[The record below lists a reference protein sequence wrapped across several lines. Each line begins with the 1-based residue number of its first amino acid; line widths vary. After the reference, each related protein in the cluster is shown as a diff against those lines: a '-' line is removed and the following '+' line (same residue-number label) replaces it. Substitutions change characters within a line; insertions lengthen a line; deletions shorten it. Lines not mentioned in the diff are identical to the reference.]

1 MHGGGSAPSSKE
13 DKLEIGMSSLIDCV
27 FLLLIFFLV
36 TTIAKKEN
44 RDIDIELP
52 VSTSSLDVP
61 PDNDTM
67 VIGVNKEKMLF
78 YNGRPVTISE
88 LHQILLELSEES
100 SDRRIR
106 VDCDKAVAFS
116 RVVEILDLCSFR
128 GLRNVAVRTYDEQY
142 NTR

>member
-1 MHGGGSAPSSKE
+1 MRIRRSNE

-44 RDIDIELP
+44 RDIDVDLP

-67 VIGVNKEKMLF
+67 VIGVNKETMLF
-78 YNGRPVTISE
+78 YNGRPVTVSE
-88 LHQILLELSEES
+88 LHQILLELSEENQ
-100 SDRRIR
+100 DRRIR

-116 RVVEILDLCSFR
+116 RVVEVLDLCSFR
-128 GLRNVAVRTYDEQY
+128 GLHNVAVRTYDEQY

>member
-1 MHGGGSAPSSKE
+1 MRIRPSNE

-44 RDIDIELP
+44 RDIDIDLP

-78 YNGRPVTISE
+78 YNGRPVTVSE
-88 LHQILLELSEES
+88 LHQILLELSEENQ
-100 SDRRIR
+100 DRRIR
-106 VDCDKAVAFS
+106 VDCDKGVAFS
-116 RVVEILDLCSFR
+116 RVVEVLDLCSFR
-128 GLRNVAVRTYDEQY
+128 GLHNVAVRTYDEQY

>member
-1 MHGGGSAPSSKE
+1 MRIRRSNE

-44 RDIDIELP
+44 RDIDVDLP

-67 VIGVNKEKMLF
+67 VIGVNKEKMVF
-78 YNGRPVTISE
+78 YNGRPVTVSE
-88 LHQILLELSEES
+88 LHQILLELSEENQ
-100 SDRRIR
+100 DRRIR

-116 RVVEILDLCSFR
+116 RVVEVLDLCSFR
-128 GLRNVAVRTYDEQY
+128 GLHNVAVRTYDEQY

>member
-1 MHGGGSAPSSKE
+1 MRIRKK
-13 DKLEIGMSSLIDCV
+13 DDDDVTLEMSPLIDCV
-27 FLLLIFFLV
+27 FLLLIFFLI
-36 TTIAKKEN
+36 TTVAKKEN
-44 RDIDIELP
+44 RDIDIDLP

-78 YNGRPVTISE
+78 YNGRPVTVSE
-88 LHQILLELSEES
+88 LHQILLELSEENQ
-100 SDRRIR
+100 DRRIR

-116 RVVEILDLCSFR
+116 RVVEVLDLCSFR
-128 GLRNVAVRTYDEQY
+128 GLHNVAVRTYDEQY

>member
-1 MHGGGSAPSSKE
+1 MRIKRSIE
-13 DKLEIGMSSLIDCV
+13 DKIEIGMSSLIDCV

-44 RDIDIELP
+44 RDIDIDLP

-88 LHQILLELSEES
+88 LHQILLELSEETQN
-100 SDRRIR
+100 RRIR
-106 VDCDKAVAFS
+106 IDCDKAVAFS
-116 RVVEILDLCSFR
+116 RVVEVLDLCSFR
-128 GLRNVAVRTYDEQY
+128 GLHNVAVRTYDEQY

>member
-1 MHGGGSAPSSKE
+1 MRIRRSNE

-44 RDIDIELP
+44 RDIDVDLP

-78 YNGRPVTISE
+78 YNGRPVTVSE
-88 LHQILLELSEES
+88 LHQILLELSEENQ
-100 SDRRIR
+100 DRRIR

-116 RVVEILDLCSFR
+116 RVVEVLDICSFR
-128 GLRNVAVRTYDEQY
+128 GLHNVAVRTYDEQY

>member
-1 MHGGGSAPSSKE
+1 MRIKRSNE

-44 RDIDIELP
+44 RDIDIDLP

-67 VIGVNKEKMLF
+67 VVGINKEKMLF
-78 YNGRPVTISE
+78 YNGRPVTVSE
-88 LHQILLELSEES
+88 LHQILLELSEENQ
-100 SDRRIR
+100 DRRIR

-116 RVVEILDLCSFR
+116 RVVEVLDLCSFR
-128 GLRNVAVRTYDEQY
+128 GLHNVAVRTYDEQY

>member
-1 MHGGGSAPSSKE
+1 MRIKRPLD

-44 RDIDIELP
+44 RDIDVDLP

-78 YNGRPVTISE
+78 YNGRPVTVSE
-88 LHQILLELSEES
+88 LHQILLELSEENQ
-100 SDRRIR
+100 DRRIR

-116 RVVEILDLCSFR
+116 RVVEVLDLCSFR
-128 GLRNVAVRTYDEQY
+128 GLHNVAVRTYDEQY

>member
-1 MHGGGSAPSSKE
+1 MHIRRSSE

-27 FLLLIFFLV
+27 FLLLIFFLI
-36 TTIAKKEN
+36 TTVAKKEN
-44 RDIDIELP
+44 RDIDIDLP

-67 VIGVNKEKMLF
+67 VVGINKEKMLF

-88 LHQILLELSEES
+88 LHQILLELSEENQ
-100 SDRRIR
+100 DRRIR

-116 RVVEILDLCSFR
+116 RVVEVLDLCSFR
-128 GLRNVAVRTYDEQY
+128 GLHNVAVRTYDEQY

>member
-1 MHGGGSAPSSKE
+1 MRIRRSSE

-27 FLLLIFFLV
+27 FLLLIFFLI
-36 TTIAKKEN
+36 TTVAKKEN
-44 RDIDIELP
+44 RDIDIDLP

-100 SDRRIR
+100 QDRRIR

>member
-1 MHGGGSAPSSKE
+1 MRIRRSSE

-27 FLLLIFFLV
+27 FLLLIFFLI
-36 TTIAKKEN
+36 TTVAKKEN
-44 RDIDIELP
+44 RDIDIDLP

-106 VDCDKAVAFS
+106 VDCDTAVAFS

>member
-1 MHGGGSAPSSKE
+1 MRIRRSSE

-27 FLLLIFFLV
+27 FLLLIFFLI
-36 TTIAKKEN
+36 TTVAKKEN
-44 RDIDIELP
+44 RDIDIDLP

-88 LHQILLELSEES
+88 LHQILLELSEENQ
-100 SDRRIR
+100 DRRIR

-116 RVVEILDLCSFR
+116 RVVEVLDLCSVR
-128 GLRNVAVRTYDEQY
+128 GLHNVAVRTYDEQY

>member
-1 MHGGGSAPSSKE
+1 MRIRRSSE

-27 FLLLIFFLV
+27 FLLLIFFLI
-36 TTIAKKEN
+36 TTGAKKEN
-44 RDIDIELP
+44 RDIDIDLP

-88 LHQILLELSEES
+88 LHQILLELSEENH
-100 SDRRIR
+100 DRRIR

>member
-1 MHGGGSAPSSKE
+1 MKIRRSKE

-67 VIGVNKEKMLF
+67 VVGINKEKMLF

-100 SDRRIR
+100 QDRRIR

>member
-1 MHGGGSAPSSKE
+1 MKIRRSKE

-116 RVVEILDLCSFR
+116 RVVEILDLCSVR

-142 NTR
+142 KTR

>member
-1 MHGGGSAPSSKE
+1 MRIRRPQG

-36 TTIAKKEN
+36 TTISKKEN
-44 RDIDIELP
+44 RDIDIDLP
-52 VSTSSLDVP
+52 VSTSSLDVK

-67 VIGVNKEKMLF
+67 VIGINKEKMLF
-78 YNGRPVTISE
+78 YNGRPVSVSE
-88 LHQILLELSEES
+88 LHEILLELAEENQN
-100 SDRRIR
+100 RRIR
-106 VDCDKAVAFS
+106 IDCDKAVAFS

-128 GLRNVAVRTYDEQY
+128 GLHNVAVRTYDEQY

>member
-1 MHGGGSAPSSKE
+1 MRIRRSNE

-44 RDIDIELP
+44 RDIDVDLP

-78 YNGRPVTISE
+78 YNGRPVTVSE
-88 LHQILLELSEES
+88 LHQILLELSDENQ
-100 SDRRIR
+100 DRRIR

-116 RVVEILDLCSFR
+116 RVVEVLDLCSFR
-128 GLRNVAVRTYDEQY
+128 GLHNVAVRTYDEQY

>member
-1 MHGGGSAPSSKE
+1 MHIKRPRE
-13 DKLEIGMSSLIDCV
+13 EKLEIGMSSLIDCV

-44 RDIDIELP
+44 RDIDIDLP

-88 LHQILLELSEES
+88 LHQILLELSEENL
-100 SDRRIR
+100 DRRIR

-116 RVVEILDLCSFR
+116 RVVEVLDLCSFR
-128 GLRNVAVRTYDEQY
+128 GLHNVAVRTYDEQY

>member
-1 MHGGGSAPSSKE
+1 MRIRRSLE

-44 RDIDIELP
+44 RDIDVDLP

-78 YNGRPVTISE
+78 YNGRPVTVSE
-88 LHQILLELSEES
+88 LHQILLELAEENQ
-100 SDRRIR
+100 DRRIR

-116 RVVEILDLCSFR
+116 RVVEVLDLCSFR

>member
-1 MHGGGSAPSSKE
+1 MRIRRSSE

-27 FLLLIFFLV
+27 FLLLIFFLI
-36 TTIAKKEN
+36 TTVAKKEN
-44 RDIDIELP
+44 RDIDIDLP

-88 LHQILLELSEES
+88 LHQILLELSEENQ
-100 SDRRIR
+100 DRRIR

-128 GLRNVAVRTYDEQY
+128 GLHNVAVRT
-142 NTR
+142 

>member
-1 MHGGGSAPSSKE
+1 MKIRRSKE

-128 GLRNVAVRTYDEQY
+128 GRRNVAVRTYAEQY

>member
-1 MHGGGSAPSSKE
+1 MRIKRPIE
-13 DKLEIGMSSLIDCV
+13 DKLEIGMSSLIDYV

-36 TTIAKKEN
+36 TNIAKKEN
-44 RDIDIELP
+44 RDIDIDLP

-78 YNGRPVTISE
+78 YNGRPVTVSE
-88 LHQILLELSEES
+88 LHQILLELSEENQ
-100 SDRRIR
+100 DRRIR

-116 RVVEILDLCSFR
+116 RVVEVLDLCSFR
-128 GLRNVAVRTYDEQY
+128 GLHNVAVRTYDEQY

>member
-1 MHGGGSAPSSKE
+1 MKIRRSRE

-142 NTR
+142 YTR

>member
-1 MHGGGSAPSSKE
+1 MKIRRAKE

>member
-1 MHGGGSAPSSKE
+1 MRIKRPLE

-44 RDIDIELP
+44 RDIDIDLP

-88 LHQILLELSEES
+88 LHQILLELSEKNLNC
-100 SDRRIR
+100 RIR
-106 VDCDKAVAFS
+106 IDCDKAVAFS
-116 RVVEILDLCSFR
+116 RVVEVLDLCSFR
-128 GLRNVAVRTYDEQY
+128 GLHNVAVRTYDEQY

>member
-1 MHGGGSAPSSKE
+1 MHIRRPSE

-44 RDIDIELP
+44 RDIDIDLP

-67 VIGVNKEKMLF
+67 VVGINKEKMLF

-88 LHQILLELSEES
+88 LHQILLELSEENQ
-100 SDRRIR
+100 DRRIR

-116 RVVEILDLCSFR
+116 RVVEVLDLCSFR
-128 GLRNVAVRTYDEQY
+128 GLHNVAVRTYDEQY

>member
-1 MHGGGSAPSSKE
+1 MRIRRSQG

-36 TTIAKKEN
+36 TTISKKEN
-44 RDIDIELP
+44 RDIDVDLP
-52 VSTSSLDVP
+52 VSTSSLDVR

-67 VIGVNKEKMLF
+67 VIGINKEKRLF
-78 YNGRPVTISE
+78 YNGRPVSLSE
-88 LHQILLELSEES
+88 LHDILLELSEEN
-100 SDRRIR
+100 RNCRIR
-106 VDCDKAVAFS
+106 IDCDKAVAFS

-128 GLRNVAVRTYDEQY
+128 GLHNVAVRTYDEQY

>member
-1 MHGGGSAPSSKE
+1 MRIKRSSE

-44 RDIDIELP
+44 RDIDIDLP

-67 VIGVNKEKMLF
+67 VVGINKEKMLF
-78 YNGRPVTISE
+78 YNGRPVTVSE
-88 LHQILLELSEES
+88 LHQILLELSEENQ
-100 SDRRIR
+100 DRRIR

-116 RVVEILDLCSFR
+116 RVVEVLDLCSFR
-128 GLRNVAVRTYDEQY
+128 GLHNVAVRTYDEQY

>member
-1 MHGGGSAPSSKE
+1 MRITRSIE
-13 DKLEIGMSSLIDCV
+13 DKIEIGMSSLIDCV

-44 RDIDIELP
+44 RDIDIDLP

-61 PDNDTM
+61 PDNDTL

-78 YNGRPVTISE
+78 YNGRPVTVSE
-88 LHQILLELSEES
+88 LHQILLELSEENQ
-100 SDRRIR
+100 DRRIR

-116 RVVEILDLCSFR
+116 RVVEVLDLCSFR
-128 GLRNVAVRTYDEQY
+128 GLHNVAVRTYDEQY

>member
-1 MHGGGSAPSSKE
+1 MHIKRPNE
-13 DKLEIGMSSLIDCV
+13 DKIEIGMSSLIDCV

-36 TTIAKKEN
+36 TTVAKKEN
-44 RDIDIELP
+44 RDIDVDLP

-67 VIGVNKEKMLF
+67 VVGINKEKMLF

-88 LHQILLELSEES
+88 LHEILLELSEENR
-100 SDRRIR
+100 DRRIR
-106 VDCDKAVAFS
+106 IDCDKAVAFS

-128 GLRNVAVRTYDEQY
+128 GLHNVAVRTYDEQY

>member
-1 MHGGGSAPSSKE
+1 MRIRRSSE

-27 FLLLIFFLV
+27 FLLLIFFLI
-36 TTIAKKEN
+36 TTVAKKEN
-44 RDIDIELP
+44 RDIDIDL
-52 VSTSSLDVP
+52 STSSLDVP

-88 LHQILLELSEES
+88 LHQILLELSEETQN
-100 SDRRIR
+100 RRIR
-106 VDCDKAVAFS
+106 IDCDKAVAFS
-116 RVVEILDLCSFR
+116 RVVELLDLCSFR
-128 GLRNVAVRTYDEQY
+128 GLHNVAVRTYDEQY

>member
-1 MHGGGSAPSSKE
+1 MRIRRRE
-13 DKLEIGMSSLIDCV
+13 DDAVEVGMSSLIDCV

-44 RDIDIELP
+44 RDIDIDLP

-100 SDRRIR
+100 QDRRIR

-128 GLRNVAVRTYDEQY
+128 GLHNVAVRTYDEQY

>member
-1 MHGGGSAPSSKE
+1 MRIRKK
-13 DKLEIGMSSLIDCV
+13 DDDDVTLEMSPLIDCV
-27 FLLLIFFLV
+27 FLLLIFFLI
-36 TTIAKKEN
+36 TTVAKKEN
-44 RDIDIELP
+44 RDIDIDLP

-67 VIGVNKEKMLF
+67 VIGVNKEKMVF

-88 LHQILLELSEES
+88 LHQILLELSEENQ
-100 SDRRIR
+100 DRRIR

-128 GLRNVAVRTYDEQY
+128 GLHNVAVRTYDEQY